1 MLAIGTSL
9 VILFSDPMVDVM
21 QEIAVRIG
29 MSPFYV
35 SFILAPLAS
44 NASEVIS
51 SMYYS
56 SKKTRKTITVALST
70 LCGAAALNNT
80 FCLSIFFFLI
90 YFRGL
95 AWQVGIVSYLVSR
108 FRRETRGSLRSS
120 DR

>member
-1 MLAIGTSL
+1 MLAIGTFL

-44 NASEVIS
+44 NASEVLS

-56 SKKTRKTITVALST
+56 QKKTRKTITVALST

-80 FCLSIFFFLI
+80 FCLCIFFFLI

-95 AWQVGIVSYLVSR
+95 AWQVRTGLPRLKSTVLEN
-108 FRRETRGSLRSS
+108 FLG
-120 DR
+120 